1 MPVRKA
7 IPEKTVFT
15 SLHLSATADRRC
27 ARWLPL
33 FELINSYNAVCKWF
47 DVLKEAGHYII
58 GYTIMPNHIHAIIAF
73 NNKSKTINSI
83 VGNGKRFMAY
93 DLVTALEDQHQTQL
107 LNQLK
112 EWVNKTQQSDNK
124 QHEVFEPSFDW
135 KECRTEKFIT
145 QKLNY
150 PPRRT
155 GIHNNPCVAGL
166 CIFPEEYKHSS
177 AKFYI
182 TGEQGIYPVTS
193 FMELRDIDLTK

>member
-1 MPVRKA
+1 
-7 IPEKTVFT
+7 
-15 SLHLSATADRRC
+15 
-27 ARWLPL
+27 
-33 FELINSYNAVCKWF
+33 
-47 DVLKEAGHYII
+47 
-58 GYTIMPNHIHAIIAF
+58 MPNHVHAIIAF
-73 NNKSKTINSI
+73 NLNNVCFFICQIEFAIKIQVHIQNSYSSFHNTGKTINSI

-93 DLVTALEDQHQTQL
+93 DLVTALEHQHQTQI

-135 KECRTEKFIT
+135 KECRTEKFIV

-166 CIFPEEYKHSS
+166 CILPEEYRHSS

-182 TGEQGIYPVTS
+182 TGDQGICTVTS
-193 FMELRDIDLTK
+193 FMELHDIDLTK